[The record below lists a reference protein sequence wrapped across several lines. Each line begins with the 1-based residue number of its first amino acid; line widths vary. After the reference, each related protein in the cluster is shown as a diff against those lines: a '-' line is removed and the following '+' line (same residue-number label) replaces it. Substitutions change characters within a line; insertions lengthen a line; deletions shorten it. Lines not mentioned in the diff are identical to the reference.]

1 MYKLVIDPES
11 PDNPTVFD
19 TDSLES
25 FFKDT
30 SNATYNRC
38 LERTANEGSVVWED
52 GDVPTDI
59 QTAADQWLF
68 NEQLHNYIIARDRLE
83 EPVKLTGRDAV
94 IVEEV
99 LVPGST
105 SVDGEVIPPVIENV
119 EVSPAVEGL
128 DHWYNPETGQYEDLE
143 YITVEHTD
151 ESGHTTTETIRN
163 PIVVQD
169 EEERAAAQAVVDAT
183 PQDVKDAADT

>member
-1 MYKLVIDPES
+1 MTYRNLPASLNGKPSVL
-11 PDNPTVFD
+11 D
-19 TDSLES
+19 TETGTTFPYHGGLYEQMLDAII
-25 FFKDT
+25 T
-30 SNATYNRC
+30 
-38 LERTANEGSVVWED
+38 EGAACFD
-52 GDVPTDI
+52 GDIPADL
-59 QTAADQWLF
+59 QSAADEQQF

-105 SVDGEVIPPVIENV
+105 SVDGEVTPPVIENV
-119 EVSPAVEGL
+119 EVSSAVEGL

-169 EEERAAAQAVVDAT
+169 EEQRAAAQAVVDAT
-183 PQDVKDAADT
+183 PQDVKDAAGN